1 MVRVRVRV
9 RVGMRAGQGRAG
21 QGRAGQGRAG
31 QARTGQIKVWA
42 GHLKLRCVCSRVGY
56 GTLGCWVDRVG

>member
-1 MVRVRVRV
+1 
-9 RVGMRAGQGRAG
+9 MRAGQGRAG

-56 GTLGCWVDRVG
+56 GTLGCWVG